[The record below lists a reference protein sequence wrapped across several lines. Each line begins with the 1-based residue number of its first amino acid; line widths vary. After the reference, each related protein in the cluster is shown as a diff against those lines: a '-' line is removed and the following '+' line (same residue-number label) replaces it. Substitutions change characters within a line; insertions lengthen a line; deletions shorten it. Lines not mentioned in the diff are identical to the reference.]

1 MTGANKTVLITGSNR
16 GIGLEFVRQ
25 YSDAS
30 FNVIATCRRP
40 TEAENLQRLSKE
52 RENISI
58 QSLDITNEKSINALH
73 SMLENKSID
82 ILINN
87 AAFLG
92 PPESQKFGEIDYEIF
107 KRSFEVNAIGPIRI
121 TEKLIEN
128 VRKGTDKKVI
138 FMGSAAGSISTIT
151 PPVTLYSYRSSK
163 AALHLAVHN
172 LFHQLKEENILVSLI
187 NPGLVDTRGF
197 LDLNL
202 DEPIPKKFASMV
214 PKTFFQMLRDGRYK
228 MITTHE
234 SVEKMIRYIDDL
246 SVESES
252 FFVNNDG
259 TPMPW

>member
-73 SMLENKSID
+73 LMLENKSID

-202 DEPIPKKFASMV
+202 DEPIPKKFTSMV

-246 SVESES
+246 SLESES

>member
-202 DEPIPKKFASMV
+202 DEPIPKKFMSMV

>member
-1 MTGANKTVLITGSNR
+1 MTGVNKTVLITGSNR

-73 SMLENKSID
+73 LMLENKSID

-163 AALHLAVHN
+163 AALHLAVHI

-202 DEPIPKKFASMV
+202 DEPIPKKFTSMV

-246 SVESES
+246 SLESES

>member
-1 MTGANKTVLITGSNR
+1 MTGVNKTVLITGSNR

-172 LFHQLKEENILVSLI
+172 LFHQLKEEKILVSLI

-202 DEPIPKKFASMV
+202 DEPIPKKFTSMV

-246 SVESES
+246 SLESES

>member
-92 PPESQKFGEIDYEIF
+92 PPESQKFGKIDYEIF

-202 DEPIPKKFASMV
+202 DEPIPKKFTSMV

-246 SVESES
+246 SLESES

>member
-1 MTGANKTVLITGSNR
+1 MTGVNKTVLITGSNR

-25 YSDAS
+25 YSHAR
-30 FNVIATCRRP
+30 FNVIATCRNP
-40 TEAENLQRLSKE
+40 SKAEDLQLLSKE

-58 QSLDITNEKSINALH
+58 QSLDITNEKSINALYLR
-73 SMLENKSID
+73 LENKPID

-92 PPESQKFGEIDYEIF
+92 SPESQRFGEIDYEIF
-107 KRSFEVNAIGPIRI
+107 KRSFEVNTIGPIRI
-121 TEKLIEN
+121 TEKLIKN
-128 VRKGTDKKVI
+128 IHRGSDKKVI
-138 FMGSAAGSISTIT
+138 FMGSAAGSISTIA

-202 DEPIPKKFASMV
+202 EEPIPKKFTAMV
-214 PKTFFQMLRDGRYK
+214 PETFFQMLRDGRYK

-234 SVEKMIRYIDDL
+234 SVKNMINYIDDL

>member
-107 KRSFEVNAIGPIRI
+107 KRSFEVNVIGPIRI

-172 LFHQLKEENILVSLI
+172 LFHQLKEENIHVSLI

-202 DEPIPKKFASMV
+202 DEPIPKKFTSMV

-234 SVEKMIRYIDDL
+234 SVEKMIRYIDGL

>member
-172 LFHQLKEENILVSLI
+172 LFHQLKEENIHVSLI

-202 DEPIPKKFASMV
+202 DEPIPKKFTSMV

-246 SVESES
+246 SEESES

>member
-1 MTGANKTVLITGSNR
+1 M
-16 GIGLEFVRQ
+16 
-25 YSDAS
+25 
-30 FNVIATCRRP
+30 IATCRRP

-92 PPESQKFGEIDYEIF
+92 PPESQKFGKIDYEIF

-202 DEPIPKKFASMV
+202 DEPIPKKFTSMV

-246 SVESES
+246 SLESES

>member
-1 MTGANKTVLITGSNR
+1 M
-16 GIGLEFVRQ
+16 
-25 YSDAS
+25 
-30 FNVIATCRRP
+30 
-40 TEAENLQRLSKE
+40 
-52 RENISI
+52 
-58 QSLDITNEKSINALH
+58 
-73 SMLENKSID
+73 
-82 ILINN
+82 
-87 AAFLG
+87 
-92 PPESQKFGEIDYEIF
+92 
-107 KRSFEVNAIGPIRI
+107 NAIGPIRI

-202 DEPIPKKFASMV
+202 DEPIPKKFTSMV

>member
-1 MTGANKTVLITGSNR
+1 MIGVNKTVLITGSNR

-107 KRSFEVNAIGPIRI
+107 KRSFEVNTIGPIRI

-202 DEPIPKKFASMV
+202 DEPIPKKFTSMV

>member
-40 TEAENLQRLSKE
+40 TKAENLQRLSKE

-172 LFHQLKEENILVSLI
+172 LFHQLKEENIHVSLI

-202 DEPIPKKFASMV
+202 DEPIPKKFTSMV

>member
-1 MTGANKTVLITGSNR
+1 MTSANKTVLITGSNR

-128 VRKGTDKKVI
+128 VRKGTDRKVI

-172 LFHQLKEENILVSLI
+172 LFHQLKEENIHVSLI

-202 DEPIPKKFASMV
+202 DEPIPKKFTSMV
-214 PKTFFQMLRDGRYK
+214 PETFFQMLRDGRYK

>member
-202 DEPIPKKFASMV
+202 DEPIPKKFTSMV

-234 SVEKMIRYIDDL
+234 SVGKMIRYIDDL
-246 SVESES
+246 SLESES

>member
-1 MTGANKTVLITGSNR
+1 MIGVNKTVLITGSNR

-172 LFHQLKEENILVSLI
+172 LFHQLKEENIHVSLI

-202 DEPIPKKFASMV
+202 DEPIPKKFTSMV

>member
-73 SMLENKSID
+73 LMLENKSID

-92 PPESQKFGEIDYEIF
+92 PPESQKFGKIDYEIF

-202 DEPIPKKFASMV
+202 DEPIPKKFTSMV

>member
-1 MTGANKTVLITGSNR
+1 MTDLKKTVLITGSNR
-16 GIGLEFVRQ
+16 GIGLEFVKQ
-25 YSDAS
+25 YSLAS
-30 FNVIATCRRP
+30 FDVIATCRNP
-40 TEAENLQRLSKE
+40 GEAENLQLLSKE

-73 SMLENKSID
+73 SRLNNKSID

-87 AAFLG
+87 AAYLG
-92 PPESQKFGEIDYEIF
+92 SPERQKFGEIDYEIF

-128 VRKGTDKKVI
+128 IRKGTDKKVI
-138 FMGSAAGSISTIT
+138 FLGSAAGSISTIS

-172 LFHQLKEENILVSLI
+172 LFHQLKEESILVSLI

-202 DEPIPKKFASMV
+202 DEPIPKKFSSMV

-234 SVEKMIRYIDDL
+234 SVEKMINYVDDL
-246 SVESES
+246 SIECES